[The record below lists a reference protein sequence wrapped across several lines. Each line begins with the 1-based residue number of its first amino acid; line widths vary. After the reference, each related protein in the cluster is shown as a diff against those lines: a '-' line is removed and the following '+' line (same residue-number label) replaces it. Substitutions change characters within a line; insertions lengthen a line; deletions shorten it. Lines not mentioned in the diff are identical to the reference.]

1 MSDNSDAD
9 LNDTQLDANDEDIF
23 DEQSNQQDLLDYVDM
38 SSHSAYL
45 PCSAHHFQLVLK
57 DGFKLDKTYEEL
69 LKRVTTMVGKSKKNS
84 TVAEQLRAL
93 EKHLCKNNLTRW
105 NSILFLVRS
114 ILKINAIELQQIR
127 NNLPTKTKQQR
138 ATKELFRLTQIDR
151 EMLSELRDLLVCFE
165 FVTNELQT
173 NEISISRVYPCYWYL
188 QKHLNTD
195 LDKYKYT
202 KNLRKE
208 LFSSLERR
216 FSDLLVDNDI
226 FILSTLLDPIFGKRR
241 IPLELRDYAIVKLKN
256 NLIKIATRSELPLT
270 VSKISTKQTVET
282 IRENNYLTFDDETS
296 KTPID
301 DLDTQIKEYFLLI
314 ETQEFKDTLLF
325 WKLYHKSHSFVN
337 LAKLAQKVLGVPA
350 TSADVERM
358 FSLSGHILGPKRRT
372 TGVSLY
378 EDLVYLKLNEQFL
391 D

>member
-1 MSDNSDAD
+1 M
-9 LNDTQLDANDEDIF
+9 
-23 DEQSNQQDLLDYVDM
+23 
-38 SSHSAYL
+38 
-45 PCSAHHFQLVLK
+45 
-57 DGFKLDKTYEEL
+57 
-69 LKRVTTMVGKSKKNS
+69 
-84 TVAEQLRAL
+84 
-93 EKHLCKNNLTRW
+93 
-105 NSILFLVRS
+105 
-114 ILKINAIELQQIR
+114 
-127 NNLPTKTKQQR
+127 
-138 ATKELFRLTQIDR
+138 
-151 EMLSELRDLLVCFE
+151 
-165 FVTNELQT
+165 
-173 NEISISRVYPCYWYL
+173 
-188 QKHLNTD
+188 
-195 LDKYKYT
+195 
-202 KNLRKE
+202 
-208 LFSSLERR
+208 
-216 FSDLLVDNDI
+216 
-226 FILSTLLDPIFGKRR
+226 
-241 IPLELRDYAIVKLKN
+241 
-256 NLIKIATRSELPLT
+256 IKIATRSELPLT
-270 VSKISTKQTVET
+270 VSTISTKQTVET